1 MDESL
6 FKYIWRYSKPQQF
19 VVLGLTIAS
28 FPFLYMALQ
37 LPKVIV
43 NDAIDGNN
51 FPREYFSME
60 FEQISYLLIL
70 CAILLAL
77 LVVNALFQMSINTYK
92 GIMAERMLRRLRY
105 TLYERILRF
114 PVKHFHK
121 VSPGELSSM
130 ITAEV
135 EPLGEFIGDSFAMP
149 VFQGG
154 TMATILVFMFAQD
167 WMLGVA
173 AISLVPL
180 QAYIIPIL
188 QRRVNALG
196 KERVRRARIMS
207 GRIGESAVG
216 INDIHA
222 NAASNHM
229 LANFSSHLGG
239 IFHVRFMLYKKKF
252 FMKALTNFL
261 NQLTPL
267 LFYSFGGVLIIGGD
281 LSFGALLAV
290 LTAYNRF
297 STPWKVLLK
306 YYQRMNDAN
315 IKYQVLVEQFGP
327 SDMINPDLLKGR
339 PETIRRLKGPLK
351 FENVS
356 FTGEESIKELE
367 GVTINADQGS
377 RLAIVAD
384 AGTREKMAQLLTRLI
399 VPTRGRIIVGDDNLA
414 ELHES
419 VVGLRIGYA
428 GPDSYVFDGTV
439 CDNMLYGVKLSPAD
453 EGEMSDERK
462 REYEESVASGNVAQ
476 SIEVDWNDYESI
488 GLANKEELGKWVLKV
503 IQGLEIEE
511 SFYSRALTMK
521 IDPDQYPK
529 IAEGALKA
537 RERISERFRSDAELA
552 GLMHPYNFEKYNTG
566 TSVGANI
573 IFGEPIGDDFKVGK
587 LGENSFVRETLDKC
601 GMIDEFQKKGLQVA
615 EAMVDMFCDIPGDN
629 PLFEKFSF
637 VDEESLKAIKRL
649 TIKAERDGFD
659 VLADEE
665 KTALMNL
672 TMQLVVERH
681 RLGVVDDAMKENIL
695 RARKVFRESMNGKHK
710 KAIYF
715 FDSDGFSGQITLRR
729 NLLHG
734 SVNASRPNA
743 GEVINSIALEV
754 LNEMNLRDQII
765 MTATEADVG
774 VGGRRIPQAERQR
787 ITLARGII
795 KRPDIMV
802 INEALSA
809 MDHEAQE
816 RIRTNI
822 FGLLPD
828 ATMVWISGENPGE
841 GLFTQ
846 VVEMKK
852 GRVVGQEIAPA
863 LEKAAAKGWSEP
875 TELEAE
881 AAVLEE
887 IPLFDG
893 MESSRLKLLAF
904 ASEKVAFKPGEV
916 LLKEGDPGAFAY
928 VVLEGEGE
936 IFVGEESTFIRRV
949 KQHEIVGEMSL
960 LTSNPISATVRAVS
974 GMTALRIKKETF
986 LDIMFNDPKVS
997 SAVARVLSG
1006 RLFET
1011 TRKLFS
1017 K

>member
-1 MDESL
+1 VDENL
-6 FKYIWRYSKPQQF
+6 FKYIWRYSKSWQLTL
-19 VVLGLTIAS
+19 LGLTIAS

-43 NDAIDGNN
+43 NDAIGGNN
-51 FPREYFSME
+51 FPREYFSIE
-60 FEQISYLLIL
+60 FGQISYLLLL

-77 LVVNALFQMSINTYK
+77 LVINALFQMSINTYK
-92 GIMAERMLRRLRY
+92 GILAERMLRRLRY
-105 TLYERILRF
+105 ILYERILRF

-135 EPLGEFIGDSFAMP
+135 EPLGEFIGDSLAMP

-167 WMLGVA
+167 WMLGAA

-196 KERVRRARIMS
+196 KERVRRARVMS

-216 INDIHA
+216 INDVHA

-267 LFYSFGGVLIIGGD
+267 LFYSFGGVLIIDGD

-290 LTAYNRF
+290 LTAYSRF

-339 PETIRRLKGPLK
+339 PETIHRLKGPLK

-356 FTGEESIKELE
+356 FIGEEGIKELE
-367 GVTINADQGS
+367 SVTIHADQGS

-384 AGTREKMAQLLTRLI
+384 AGTREKMAQLLSRLI
-399 VPTRGRIIVGDDNLA
+399 VPTRGKITVGDDNLA

-419 VVGLRIGYA
+419 VVGLRVGYA
-428 GPDSYVFDGTV
+428 GPDSYVFDGTI
-439 CDNMLYGVKLSPAD
+439 CDNMLYGVKLSPAN
-453 EGEMSDERK
+453 EEEMSDERK
-462 REYEESVASGNVAQ
+462 REYEESVASGNTAR
-476 SIEVDWNDYESI
+476 SIEVDWNDYESL
-488 GLANKEELGKWVLKV
+488 GLANKEALGKWVLKV
-503 IQGLEIEE
+503 IHGLEIEE
-511 SFYSRALTMK
+511 SLYGRALTMK
-521 IDPDQYPK
+521 IDPGQYPK

-537 RERISERFRSDAELA
+537 RKRISERLGSDAGLA
-552 GLMHPYNFEKYNTG
+552 GLMHPYDFEKYNVS

-573 IFGEPIGDDFKVGK
+573 IFGEPIGNDFKIEK
-587 LGENSFVRETLDKC
+587 LGENSFVREILDKC
-601 GMIDEFQKKGLQVA
+601 GMTDEFQKKGLQVA
-615 EAMVDMFCDIPGDN
+615 EAMVDMFRDIPGNN

-637 VDEESLKAIKRL
+637 VDEESLKAIRTL
-649 TIKAERDGFD
+649 TIKVEHDGFAA
-659 VLADEE
+659 LTDEE
-665 KTALMNL
+665 KTGLMNL

-681 RLGVVDDAMKENIL
+681 RLGVVDGAMEKNIL
-695 RARKVFRESMNGKHK
+695 RARKMFRESMDDKHK
-710 KAIYF
+710 KTIYF
-715 FDSDGFSGQITLRR
+715 FDNDGFSGRITLRR

-743 GEVINSIALEV
+743 EEVINSIALEV
-754 LNEMNLRDQII
+754 LNEINLREQII
-765 MTATEADVG
+765 LTATETAVG
-774 VGGRRIPQAERQR
+774 VGGRRLPQAERQR

-795 KRPDIMV
+795 KRPDVMV

-809 MDHEAQE
+809 MDHEARE
-816 RIRTNI
+816 RIRANI
-822 FGLLPD
+822 FGLLPE
-828 ATMVWISGENPGE
+828 ATMVWISGEHPGE
-841 GLFTQ
+841 GLFSQ
-846 VVEMKK
+846 VIEMKK
-852 GRVVGQEIAPA
+852 GRVVGQEVAPA
-863 LEKAAAKGWSEP
+863 PKEAAAGGRSEP
-875 TELEAE
+875 TELDAE

-904 ASEKVAFKPGEV
+904 ASEKVDFKSGEV

-928 VVLEGEGE
+928 VVIEGEGE
-936 IFVGEESTFIRRV
+936 IVVGDEDSFIRLV

-960 LTSNPISATVRAVS
+960 LTTNPISATVRAVS
-974 GMTALRIKKETF
+974 DMTALRIKKETF
-986 LDIMFNDPKVS
+986 LDIMFNDSKVS
-997 SAVARVLSG
+997 SAVAQVLSD

-1011 TRKLFS
+1011 TRKLLS

>member
-1 MDESL
+1 MEESL

-19 VVLGLTIAS
+19 AVLGLTIAS

-43 NDAIDGNN
+43 NDAIGGNN
-51 FPREYFSME
+51 FPRQYFSIE
-60 FEQISYLLIL
+60 FGQISYLLVL
-70 CAILLAL
+70 CAVLLAL

-105 TLYERILRF
+105 ILYELILRF
-114 PVKHFHK
+114 PVKHFQK

-154 TMATILVFMFAQD
+154 TMATILVFMFAQE

-173 AISLVPL
+173 AISLVPI

-207 GRIGESAVG
+207 GRIGESATG
-216 INDIHA
+216 INDVHT

-229 LANFSSHLGG
+229 LAHFSRHLGG
-239 IFHVRFMLYKKKF
+239 IFYVRFMLYKKKF
-252 FMKALTNFL
+252 FMKALNNFL

-267 LFYSFGGVLIIGGD
+267 MFYSFGGVLIINGD
-281 LSFGALLAV
+281 LSLGSLLAV
-290 LTAYNRF
+290 LTAYSRF

-327 SDMINPDLLKGR
+327 SDMINQDLVKGR
-339 PETIRRLKGPLK
+339 PETIHRLKGPLK
-351 FENVS
+351 LENVS
-356 FTGEESIKELE
+356 FISEEGIKELKN
-367 GVTINADQGS
+367 VTIHADQGS

-384 AGTREKMAQLLTRLI
+384 AGTRERMAQLLTRLI
-399 VPTRGRIIVGDDNLA
+399 VPTRGRIFVGDDNLA

-419 VVGLRIGYA
+419 VVGLRVGYA
-428 GPDSYVFDGTV
+428 GPDSYVFDGTI
-439 CDNMLYGVKLSPAD
+439 CDNMLYGVKLSPAG
-453 EGEMSDERK
+453 EGEMSAERK
-462 REYEESVASGNVAQ
+462 REYDESVASGNVAQ
-476 SIEVDWNDYESI
+476 SIEVDWNDYESL
-488 GLANKEELGKWVLKV
+488 GLDNKEALSKWVLKV
-503 IQGLEIEE
+503 IYGLEIEE

-537 RERISERFRSDAELA
+537 RKRISERLENDAGLA
-552 GLMHPYNFEKYNTG
+552 GLMHPYDFEKYNTSA
-566 TSVGANI
+566 SVGANI
-573 IFGEPIGDDFKVGK
+573 IFGEPIGNDFKIEK

-601 GMIDEFQKKGLQVA
+601 GMSDEFLKKGLQVA
-615 EAMVDMFCDIPGDN
+615 KAMTDMFCDISGDN

-637 VDEESLKAIKRL
+637 VDEKSLQDLRAL
-649 TIKAERDGFD
+649 TIKAEHAGLDS
-659 VLADEE
+659 LTDEE
-665 KTALMNL
+665 KTALINL

-710 KAIYF
+710 ETIYF
-715 FDSDGFSGQITLRR
+715 FDSDGFSGQITLRG

-743 GEVINSIALEV
+743 EEVINSIALEV
-754 LNEMNLRDQII
+754 LNEMNLREQII
-765 MTATEADVG
+765 LTATEAAVG
-774 VGGRRIPQAERQR
+774 VGGRRIPRAERQR

-795 KRPDIMV
+795 KRPDILV

-809 MDHEAQE
+809 MDHEVQE
-816 RIRTNI
+816 RIRANI
-822 FGLLPD
+822 FGLLPET
-828 ATMVWISGENPGE
+828 TMVWITGENPGKD
-841 GLFTQ
+841 LFTQ

-852 GRVVGQEIAPA
+852 GRVVGQKISPAPI
-863 LEKAAAKGWSEP
+863 EAAAKSASEP
-875 TELEAE
+875 TELDAE

-887 IPLFDG
+887 IPLFNG

-904 ASEKVAFKPGEV
+904 TSERVDFKPGEV
-916 LLKEGDPGAFAY
+916 LLEEGYPGAFAY

-936 IFVGEESTFIRRV
+936 IVVGEEDSFIRQV
-949 KQHEIVGEMSL
+949 KRHEIVGEMSL
-960 LTSNPISATVRAVS
+960 LTTNPISATVRAVS
-974 GMTALRIKKETF
+974 GMTTLRIKKETF
-986 LDIMFNDPKVS
+986 LDIMFNDSKVS
-997 SAVARVLSG
+997 SAVAQVLSD
-1006 RLFET
+1006 RLFDM
-1011 TRKLFS
+1011 TRKLVS